1 MSIRSLASSSR
12 GRNHHHNHRQQHL
25 SRTTSVSS
33 ISSTES
39 ENNGSIK
46 QNHGGILE
54 VREWSLSDFEI
65 GKRLGRGKF
74 GKVYLAREKKSKY
87 LVAIK
92 VLWKF
97 QLRKHNVE
105 HQLRR
110 EIEILSHLRHKHITR
125 LFCWFHDK
133 DKIYLVLEYCSKG
146 EVFNK
151 LRDEGTFSEQQ
162 TAKYISQLASAL
174 SYSHSKHVIHRD
186 IKPENLLFDDEDN
199 IKLADFGWGVH
210 APDNRRMTLCGTL
223 DYIPPEMIE
232 KKKHDPTVDV
242 WALGVL
248 MFEFL
253 CGQPPFE
260 SNEQKHTFQK
270 IKKVNFTFP
279 GHVSKEAR
287 DLIKKLLHKD
297 PQKRLFLKDLPN
309 HPFIEKYCN
318 KQTISNKKILGNI
331 KNNASNLNSNNNI
344 NLLKKNKILSLN
356 NKPNKMNILNNTNNK
371 VININDNKHRNSKSF

>member
-1 MSIRSLASSSR
+1 MSTRSQASSSR
-12 GRNHHHNHRQQHL
+12 ARNPQL
-25 SRTTSVSS
+25 SRTTS
-33 ISSTES
+33 ISSTSSNSS
-39 ENNGSIK
+39 ENASTK
-46 QNHGGILE
+46 HSNHGGISDIK
-54 VREWSLSDFEI
+54 EWSLSDFEI

-87 LVAIK
+87 PVAIK

-110 EIEILSHLRHKHITR
+110 EIEILSHLRHPHITR
-125 LFCWFHDK
+125 LFTWFHDK
-133 DKIYLVLEYCSKG
+133 NKIYLVMEYCSNG

-151 LRDEGTFSEQQ
+151 LRDEGTFTEKE
-162 TAKYISQLASAL
+162 TARYIEDLASAL
-174 SYSHSKHVIHRD
+174 SYCQLKHVIHRD

-260 SNEQKHTFQK
+260 SNEQKATFQK
-270 IKKVNFTFP
+270 IKQVNFVFP
-279 GHVSKEAR
+279 GHVSHEAR
-287 DLIKKLLHKD
+287 DLIKRLLNKD
-297 PQKRLFLKDLPN
+297 PQKRLKLNDLPN
-309 HPFIEKYCN
+309 HPFIQKY
-318 KQTISNKKILGNI
+318 S
-331 KNNASNLNSNNNI
+331 
-344 NLLKKNKILSLN
+344 KNKVNNTNITKNKLLL
-356 NKPNKMNILNNTNNK
+356 NKPNNK
-371 VININDNKHRNSKSF
+371 VMINHNKHRTSKSL